1 MVVRL
6 ADEHGKVPAG
16 TEFGLRE
23 GSASGPRWFTSVLES
38 LKRDENARRLAWML
52 TWANYGHGDREHA
65 YVPYPAHGDHPE
77 HPLLADFR
85 VFHDDPSTVFAK
97 EWKR

>member
-1 MVVRL
+1 
-6 ADEHGKVPAG
+6 
-16 TEFGLRE
+16 
-23 GSASGPRWFTSVLES
+23 
-38 LKRDENARRLAWML
+38 ML